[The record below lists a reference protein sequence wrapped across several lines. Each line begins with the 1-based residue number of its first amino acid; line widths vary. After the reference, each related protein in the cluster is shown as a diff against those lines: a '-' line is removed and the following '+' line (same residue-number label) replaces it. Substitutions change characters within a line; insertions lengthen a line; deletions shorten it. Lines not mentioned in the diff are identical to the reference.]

1 MLNISYLTMTTI
13 NQKLIFQEADLFIE
27 KDSSINEEL
36 ERLRLSATASL
47 LSFDDVIVI
56 ASVSANY
63 GLEIQK
69 NIKQWFKELKLD
81 LNILK
86 NSFY

>member
-1 MLNISYLTMTTI
+1 MIIISLRLYS
-13 NQKLIFQEADLFIE
+13 KKWFIYR

-47 LSFDDVIVI
+47 LSFDDVVI

-63 GLEIQK
+63 GLGNPTEYKAMVQK
-69 NIKQWFKELKLD
+69 VEVGFEYSQKQ
-81 LNILK
+81 
-86 NSFY
+86 FY